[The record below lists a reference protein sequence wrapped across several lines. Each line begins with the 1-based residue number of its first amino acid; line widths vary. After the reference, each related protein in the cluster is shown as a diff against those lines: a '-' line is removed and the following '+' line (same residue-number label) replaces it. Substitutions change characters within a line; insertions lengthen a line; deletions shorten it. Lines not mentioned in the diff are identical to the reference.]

1 MTTPVPGTQD
11 VTVISAGEEVGDF
24 GHIFV
29 NGRDI
34 SPNRRGYNVAIIQPG
49 NLRTANFDT
58 HLDPTASADLARF
71 IASAPP
77 NALIAIAAA
86 DEASANLSEEAVHAL
101 QAVGA
106 QGDLRGCFRCSHAFI
121 RMPAGA
127 TFETLDALRPAG
139 VTSGLGLTEPGPA
152 ALVDWIRVEMVE

>member
-1 MTTPVPGTQD
+1 
-11 VTVISAGEEVGDF
+11 VGDF

-34 SPNRRGYNVAIIQPG
+34 SPNRRGYNVAIIQSG

-58 HLDPTASADLARF
+58 HLDPTASTALARF
-71 IASAPP
+71 ITSAPP
-77 NALIAIAAA
+77 DALIAVAAD

-127 TFETLDALRPAG
+127 TFETLDALGPAG
-139 VTSGLGLTEPGPA
+139 ITSGRGLTEPGPA
-152 ALVDWIRVEMVE
+152 ALVEWIRVEMVE